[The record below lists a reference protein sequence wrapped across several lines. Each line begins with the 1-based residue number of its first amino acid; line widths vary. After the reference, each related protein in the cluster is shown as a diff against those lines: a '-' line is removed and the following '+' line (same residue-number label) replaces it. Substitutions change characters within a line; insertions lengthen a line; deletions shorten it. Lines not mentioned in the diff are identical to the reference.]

1 MTSDLKVVLPGDLIP
16 VNNESDES
24 SMNVD
29 DDAPL
34 VRLGPGLT
42 QVQEDIVSMKAGV
55 LKHQD
60 PGNKWWLES
69 NQRRYVAA
77 TGESVI
83 GIVVARLAEYYRVD
97 IGGAQAAI
105 LPVLAFEGATK
116 KNKPNLVPG
125 TLVYARISL
134 ANKDM
139 EPELQCFNPSS
150 GKADGYGELKGGF
163 VIKCSLGLCRRLLNP
178 ETPILRF
185 LGEHFPFETAV
196 GMNGRIWVNSES
208 PQYTILLANAVK
220 NSEYL
225 SEAQCKAMVESLID
239 KL

>member
-1 MTSDLKVVLPGDLIP
+1 MASELKVVLPGDLIP
-16 VNNESDES
+16 AVDENDTS
-24 SMNVD
+24 QMDVD
-29 DDAPL
+29 EEAPI

-55 LKHQD
+55 LKHQET
-60 PGNKWWLES
+60 GNKWWLES

-83 GIVVARLAEYYRVD
+83 GIVVTRLAEYYRVD
-97 IGGAQAAI
+97 IGAAQSGI
-105 LPVLAFEGATK
+105 LPILAFEGATK
-116 KNKPNLVPG
+116 KNKPNLTPG
-125 TLVYARISL
+125 TLVYARVTL

-139 EPELQCFNPSS
+139 EAELQCFNPST

-163 VIKCSLGLCRRLLNP
+163 IVKCSLGLCRRLLNP

-196 GMNGRIWVNSES
+196 GMNGRIWVNSEG
-208 PQYTILLANAVK
+208 PKYTILLANAIK

-225 SEAQCKAMVESLID
+225 SEAQCKAMVDSLID

>member
-1 MTSDLKVVLPGDLIP
+1 MPSELKVVLPGDLIP
-16 VNNESDES
+16 AADENDKS
-24 SMNVD
+24 QMEVD
-29 DDAPL
+29 DEAPV

-60 PGNKWWLES
+60 TGNKWWLES

-77 TGESVI
+77 TGESII

-97 IGGAQAAI
+97 IGAAQSAI
-105 LPVLAFEGATK
+105 LPILAFEGATK
-116 KNKPNLVPG
+116 KNKPNLIPG
-125 TLVYARISL
+125 TLVYARVIL

-139 EPELQCFNPSS
+139 EAELQCFNPST

-178 ETPILRF
+178 ETPILSF

-196 GMNGRIWVNSES
+196 GMNGRIWVNSEG
-208 PQYTILLANAVK
+208 PKYTILLANAIK

-225 SEAQCKAMVESLID
+225 SEAQCKAMVDSLVD

>member
-1 MTSDLKVVLPGDLIP
+1 MCC
-16 VNNESDES
+16 
-24 SMNVD
+24 
-29 DDAPL
+29 
-34 VRLGPGLT
+34 
-42 QVQEDIVSMKAGV
+42 VQ
-55 LKHQD
+55 
-60 PGNKWWLES
+60 
-69 NQRRYVAA
+69 YVAA

-163 VIKCSLGLCRRLLNP
+163 VIKCSLGLCRR
-178 ETPILRF
+178 
-185 LGEHFPFETAV
+185 
-196 GMNGRIWVNSES
+196 
-208 PQYTILLANAVK
+208 
-220 NSEYL
+220 
-225 SEAQCKAMVESLID
+225 
-239 KL
+239 